1 MTLNTSAHSV
11 HNLKAHIVLVV
22 AYRRKA
28 ITSKILSRLKEI
40 FCEVYD
46 HYKVFMIEF
55 SGEEDH
61 VHLLI
66 EYQPTLRLSDFI
78 RVLKSVSSQKI
89 RKEFYSDIKYL
100 LWGSRFW
107 TRSYCVLSVG
117 DGATTEIIKRY
128 ISNQKQPF
136 LS

>member
-1 MTLNTSAHSV
+1 
-11 HNLKAHIVLVV
+11 
-22 AYRRKA
+22 
-28 ITSKILSRLKEI
+28 
-40 FCEVYD
+40 
-46 HYKVFMIEF
+46 MIEF

-78 RVLKSVSSQKI
+78 RVLKSVSSLKI
-89 RKEFYSDIKYL
+89 RKEFYSDIKHL
-100 LWGSRFW
+100 LWGERFW

-136 LS
+136 L